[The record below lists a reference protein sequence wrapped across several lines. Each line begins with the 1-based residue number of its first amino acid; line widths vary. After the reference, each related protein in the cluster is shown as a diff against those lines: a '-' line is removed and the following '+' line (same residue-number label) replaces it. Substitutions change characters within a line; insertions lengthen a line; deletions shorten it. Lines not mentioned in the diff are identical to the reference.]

1 MLEQKRQIVIYLE
14 NGPPTRVWLLR
25 FDLAGRGIGILG
37 SRAPRPPQPVI
48 IHVILNEKY
57 N

>member
-1 MLEQKRQIVIYLE
+1 MLIQKRQIVIYLE

-48 IHVILNEKY
+48 IHVILN
-57 N
+57 